1 MHLYY
6 IISLSLSLSLSS
18 FQPAPFFVL
27 DEIDAALDNTNINRV
42 ITNCYMYMYLDHTFF
57 RLLVISL
64 NRLVQIDFNVLSF
77 H

>member
-42 ITNCYMYMYLDHTFF
+42 IKNCYIYMYLDHTFF

-64 NRLVQIDFNVLSF
+64 NKLVQIDFNVLSF